1 MMEQEVNKEIWKYGN
16 VILKFLH
23 SLCKLYYMKEI
34 FDFLAFVIVINSNRF
49 NEFEIIVKC
58 SRLEYLHSTKTA
70 KEYLDEQKEVN
81 KTLLREYED
90 RLDHASTMEKTTM
103 FSVEDHKLLIELS
116 EEKWRSRKDLNE
128 VEKKY
133 FAQTRQNENK
143 NQHVL
148 EQKSKYAYHLVST
161 QIFNVKNL
169 LFTAVETANK
179 HRKNENNKEFQEEE
193 IESSGKLNDAFSNY
207 IIAFPYNCCRHL
219 NVMRR

>member
-1 MMEQEVNKEIWKYGN
+1 MQNLISVWHAAIYENT
-16 VILKFLH
+16 
-23 SLCKLYYMKEI
+23 
-34 FDFLAFVIVINSNRF
+34 
-49 NEFEIIVKC
+49 KC

-143 NQHVL
+143 NQL
-148 EQKSKYAYHLVST
+148 
-161 QIFNVKNL
+161 NVKNL